1 MPHRC
6 MNCGRT
12 YEDDSDELI
21 DGCECGSSLFM
32 YEKEES
38 LSEEELEEERQE
50 VKPDIED
57 MIAEGSSEKNNIK
70 LEFDL
75 DSISVEEEGVYTIN
89 VSRLL
94 EEMPL
99 VIEKSEGVY
108 HIHLPS
114 AFKPGSSDMNVED
127 LD

>member
-12 YEDDSDELI
+12 YEDDSDKII

-32 YEKEES
+32 YENEIEM
-38 LSEEELEEERQE
+38 SEEELEEEKTQVKDDIQE
-50 VKPDIED
+50 MVTK
-57 MIAEGSSEKNNIK
+57 GEKQRENIK
-70 LEFDL
+70 LKFDL
-75 DSISVEEEGVYTIN
+75 DSISVQEEGVYNIN

-94 EEMPL
+94 KEMPL
-99 VIEKSEGVY
+99 VIEKSEGIY
-108 HIHLPS
+108 KIHLPS
-114 AFKPGSSDMNVED
+114 AFTPGDKDVEIED

>member
-1 MPHRC
+1 

-38 LSEEELEEERQE
+38 LSEEELEEEKAE

-57 MIAEGSSEKNNIK
+57 MIAEGNSEKEHIK

-75 DSISVEEEGVYTIN
+75 NSISVEEEGVYSIN

-114 AFKPGSSDMNVED
+114 AFEPNSSDVQIED